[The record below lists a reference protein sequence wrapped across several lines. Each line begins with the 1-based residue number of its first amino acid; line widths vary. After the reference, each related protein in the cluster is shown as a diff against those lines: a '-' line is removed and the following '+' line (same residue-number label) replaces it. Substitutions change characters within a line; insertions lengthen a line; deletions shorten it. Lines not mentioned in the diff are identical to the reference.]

1 MELVLIVLID
11 LLLRDIVEALQEEV
25 GLLTKNPVFC
35 TQQIMVK
42 LLLLPQMS
50 IEEMTLLLV
59 RDLLTRKSLELSRVT

>member
-50 IEEMTLLLV
+50 IEEMTLHLA
-59 RDLLTRKSLELSRVT
+59 RDLLTKKSLELSRVT